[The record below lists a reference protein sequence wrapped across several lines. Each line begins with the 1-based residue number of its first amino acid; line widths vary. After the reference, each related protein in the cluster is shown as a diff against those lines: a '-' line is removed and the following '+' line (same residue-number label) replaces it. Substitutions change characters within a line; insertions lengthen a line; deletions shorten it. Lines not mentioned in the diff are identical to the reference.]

1 MRVLFRPTY
10 FQFDLLMGVVWVAVA
25 AFIIARAIKFTHTHD
40 HKGLILTIL
49 LTVIFGSVAIYTTVQ
64 IVRATAHMIYTAHR
78 TDYQT
83 VVGYVEDYQL
93 TPVGAHN
100 KESFEID
107 GVPFSYPPSGNTWFY
122 HTTRDAGGVVRGN
135 GQYLEIHYFTFTVTE
150 GNKTKELN
158 CITYIAEDEEKSVT
172 ASTVTETE
180 PWE

>member
-64 IVRATAHMIYTAHR
+64 IVRATAHIIYTAHR